1 MQKKVEKLV
10 SVTSQLMTIN
20 VYLFGYKVFFFSL
33 QLIFDFDNIL
43 LLLIKSFLNENH
55 LTDQAYA
62 KNWFEYASVCL
73 STSVGILNSYRVD

>member
-1 MQKKVEKLV
+1 MEKLV
-10 SVTSQLMTIN
+10 SVTSQVI
-20 VYLFGYKVFFFSL
+20 KSFFSL

-62 KNWFEYASVCL
+62 KKWFEYASVCL

>member
-1 MQKKVEKLV
+1 MGAEKSGKA

-33 QLIFDFDNIL
+33 QHIFDFDNSL

-62 KNWFEYASVCL
+62 KKWFEYASVCL

>member
-33 QLIFDFDNIL
+33 QLIFDYIL

-62 KNWFEYASVCL
+62 KNWFESVSVCL

>member
-1 MQKKVEKLV
+1 MGAEKTGKA
-10 SVTSQLMTIN
+10 SVTLQLMTIN

-33 QLIFDFDNIL
+33 QLIFDFDNSL

-62 KNWFEYASVCL
+62 KKWFEYASVCL